1 MQPRKQRTELDIVSR
16 NRMML
21 FTGGA
26 NIPLAEEVAEVLGV
40 ALGDLERSSFANGEL
55 YVRPGESVR
64 GADCYVMQSH
74 CQPMNDNIMEQL
86 ITIDALKRASARR
99 ITAVMP
105 YFGYSRQDKKVRP
118 REPISARLV
127 GDLFMTAGAD
137 RLVSVDLHTGQLQ
150 GFIHKPFDSLTAL
163 PIITDYLSERLDGP
177 TTVLSP
183 DAGGVKRAERYARF
197 LDASVAFVYKRR
209 DPTQHNVSSALE
221 MAGSVAGRHVV
232 IVDDIIDTAGT
243 VTNAAEMVRDQGAI
257 SVRIAA
263 THGVF
268 SEPAVDRIKNAPV
281 EEVIVTNTLPVS
293 AEALE
298 LDKIQVLSIA
308 PILAETLQ
316 AIFMD
321 SSVSEIFLGENA

>member
-1 MQPRKQRTELDIVSR
+1 
-16 NRMML
+16 MML

-26 NIPLAEEVAEVLGV
+26 NIPLAEEVAETLGV
-40 ALGDLERSSFANGEL
+40 ALGELERSRFANGEI
-55 YVRPGESVR
+55 YVRPAESVR
-64 GADCYVMQSH
+64 GADCYVIQSH
-74 CQPMNDNIMEQL
+74 CDPINDHIMEQL
-86 ITIDALKRASARR
+86 ITIDALNRASARR

-105 YFGYSRQDKKVRP
+105 FFGYSRQDKKVRP
-118 REPISARLV
+118 REPITARLV

-163 PIITDYLSERLDGP
+163 PIITEYLSERLEGP

-209 DPTQHNVSSALE
+209 DAVLHNVSEALE

-232 IVDDIIDTAGT
+232 IVDDMIDTAGT
-243 VTNAAEMVRDQGAI
+243 VTNAAEMVRHQGAI

-268 SEPAVDRIKNAPV
+268 SEPALDLLKNAPV
-281 EEVIVTNTLPVS
+281 EEVIVTNTLPV
-293 AEALE
+293 AEEVLE
-298 LDKIQVLSIA
+298 LDKLQVLSIA

>member
-1 MQPRKQRTELDIVSR
+1 
-16 NRMML
+16 ML

-40 ALGDLERSSFANGEL
+40 SLGELERSHFANGEI
-55 YVRPGESVR
+55 YVRPAESVR

-74 CQPMNDNIMEQL
+74 CQPINDNIMEQL
-86 ITIDALKRASARR
+86 ITIDALNRASARR

-105 YFGYSRQDKKVRP
+105 FFGYSRQDKKVRP
-118 REPISARLV
+118 REPITARLV

-163 PIITDYLSERLDGP
+163 PIITDYLSQKLNGQ
-177 TTVLSP
+177 TTVVSP

-209 DPTQHNVSSALE
+209 DPVLHNVSEALE
-221 MAGSVAGRHVV
+221 LAGSVDGRHVV

-243 VTNAAEMVRDQGAI
+243 VTNAAEMVRDQGAL

-268 SEPAVDRIKNAPV
+268 SEPALDLLKNAPV
-281 EEVIVTNTLPVS
+281 EEVIVTNTLPV
-293 AEALE
+293 APEVLE
-298 LDKIQVLSIA
+298 LDKLQVLSIA

>member
-1 MQPRKQRTELDIVSR
+1 MDIVSR

-26 NIPLAEEVAEVLGV
+26 NLPLAEEVAETLGV
-40 ALGDLERSSFANGEL
+40 ALGELERSRFANGEI
-55 YVRPGESVR
+55 YVRPAESVR
-64 GADCYVMQSH
+64 GADCYVIQSH
-74 CQPMNDNIMEQL
+74 CDPINDRIMEQL
-86 ITIDALKRASARR
+86 ITIDALNRASARR

-105 YFGYSRQDKKVRP
+105 FFGYSRQDKKVRP
-118 REPISARLV
+118 REPITARLV

-163 PIITDYLSERLDGP
+163 PIITEYLSERLDGP

-209 DPTQHNVSSALE
+209 DLVQHNVSEALE
-221 MAGSVAGRHVV
+221 MAGSVSGRHVV

-243 VTNAAEMVRDQGAI
+243 VTNAAEMVRHQGAA

-268 SEPAVDRIKNAPV
+268 SEPALDLLKNAPV
-281 EEVIVTNTLPVS
+281 EEVIVTNTLPV
-293 AEALE
+293 APEVLE

>member
-1 MQPRKQRTELDIVSR
+1 
-16 NRMML
+16 
-21 FTGGA
+21 
-26 NIPLAEEVAEVLGV
+26 
-40 ALGDLERSSFANGEL
+40 
-55 YVRPGESVR
+55 
-64 GADCYVMQSH
+64 MQSH
-74 CQPMNDNIMEQL
+74 CDPMNDNIMEQL

-105 YFGYSRQDKKVRP
+105 FFGYSRQDKKVLP
-118 REPISARLV
+118 REPITARLV

-150 GFIHKPFDSLTAL
+150 GFIHKPFDHLTAL
-163 PIITDYLSERLDGP
+163 PIITDYLTERVDGP

-209 DPTQHNVSSALE
+209 DPVAHNTSEALE
-221 MAGSVAGRHVV
+221 MAGRVKDRHVV
-232 IVDDIIDTAGT
+232 IVDDMIDTAGT
-243 VTNAAEMVRDQGAI
+243 VCNAAEMVRAQGAI

-263 THGVF
+263 THAIF
-268 SEPAVDRIKNAPV
+268 SEPAIDRIKNTQV
-281 EEVIVTNTLPVS
+281 DEVIVTNTLPVIPD
-293 AEALE
+293 AES
-298 LDKIQVLSIA
+298 LDVIQVLSIA

>member
-1 MQPRKQRTELDIVSR
+1 
-16 NRMML
+16 ML

-26 NIPLAEEVAEVLGV
+26 NIELADEVGEFLGV
-40 ALGDLERSSFANGEL
+40 ALGELERSRFANGEI
-55 YVRPGESVR
+55 YVRPAESVR

-74 CQPMNDNIMEQL
+74 CEPMNDNLMEQL

-105 YFGYSRQDKKVRP
+105 FFGYSRQDKKVRP
-118 REPISARLV
+118 REPITARLV

-150 GFIHKPFDSLTAL
+150 GFIHKPFDHLTAL
-163 PIITDYLSERLDGP
+163 PIITDYLADKLEGP
-177 TTVLSP
+177 VTVLSP

-197 LDASVAFVYKRR
+197 LGASVAFVYKRR
-209 DPTQHNVSSALE
+209 DPTQHNVSTALE
-221 MAGSVAGRHVV
+221 MAGSVAGRNVV

-243 VTNAAEMVRDQGAI
+243 VTNAAEMVREQGAT

-268 SEPAVDRIKNAPV
+268 SEPAVDRLKNAPV

-293 AEALE
+293 AEARE
-298 LDKIQVLSIA
+298 LDKVQVLSIA